1 MAELLMLIDKFG
13 RTIDYL
19 RISVTDRCNLRC
31 SYCIPKGFNDFE
43 TPDHWLTFDELMRV
57 VRAFVRLG
65 TKRFRL
71 TGGEPLVRKNL
82 TDLVHRIKKI
92 DEVEDLSITTNGTL
106 LTSHAKSL
114 FEAGLDRLNISLDS
128 LNRKNI
134 EDITGLDCLEQ
145 VMEGL
150 RTAKQLGFHK
160 IKINMVVLPDKNM
173 AEIERMLEFCI
184 EHGFI
189 LCLIEVMPMGK
200 TGQNM
205 TTVSLQP
212 IIQELRKHYDLRSTM
227 KIIGNGPARYW
238 ETSTGNVCLGLI
250 TPLSQHFCATCNRV
264 RLSVDGTLY
273 MCLGQDNNFALR
285 PLLRNHCSDKELDQ
299 AIQEAIEL
307 KPKEHDFLKQPNKIM
322 RIMSKTGG

>member
-82 TDLVHRIKKI
+82 TDLVYRIKKI

-212 IIQELRKHYDLRSTM
+212 IIQELRKHYDLHSTM

-238 ETSTGNVCLGLI
+238 ETSTGNICLGLI

>member
-1 MAELLMLIDKFG
+1 MLIDKFG

-212 IIQELRKHYDLRSTM
+212 IIQELRKHYDLHSTM

-285 PLLRNHCSDKELDQ
+285 PLLKNHCSDKELDQ

>member
-1 MAELLMLIDKFG
+1 MLIDKFG

-31 SYCIPKGFNDFE
+31 SYCIPKGFKDFE

-212 IIQELRKHYDLRSTM
+212 IIQELRKHYDLHSTM

-273 MCLGQDNNFALR
+273 MCLGQDNSFALR

>member
-1 MAELLMLIDKFG
+1 MLIDKFG

-82 TDLVHRIKKI
+82 IDLVHRIKKI

-212 IIQELRKHYDLRSTM
+212 IIQELRKHYDLHSTM

>member
-1 MAELLMLIDKFG
+1 MLIDKFG

-238 ETSTGNVCLGLI
+238 ETATGNVCLGLI
-250 TPLSQHFCATCNRV
+250 TPLSQHFCTTCNRV

-285 PLLRNHCSDKELDQ
+285 PLLKNHCSDKELDQ

>member
-1 MAELLMLIDKFG
+1 MLIDKFG

-160 IKINMVVLPDKNM
+160 IKINMVVLPDKNI

-273 MCLGQDNNFALR
+273 MCLGQDNSFALR

>member
-1 MAELLMLIDKFG
+1 MLIDKFG

-160 IKINMVVLPDKNM
+160 IKINMVILPDKNM

-212 IIQELRKHYDLRSTM
+212 IIQELRKHYDLHSTM

-273 MCLGQDNNFALR
+273 MCLGQDNSFALR

>member
-1 MAELLMLIDKFG
+1 MLIDKFG

-150 RTAKQLGFHK
+150 RTAKLLGFHK

-273 MCLGQDNNFALR
+273 MCLGQDNSFALR

>member
-1 MAELLMLIDKFG
+1 MLIDKFG

-285 PLLRNHCSDKELDQ
+285 PLLKNHCSDKELDQ

>member
-1 MAELLMLIDKFG
+1 MLIDKFG

-43 TPDHWLTFDELMRV
+43 TPDHCLTFDELMRV

-273 MCLGQDNNFALR
+273 MCLGQDNSFALR
-285 PLLRNHCSDKELDQ
+285 PLLKNHCSDKELDQ

>member
-1 MAELLMLIDKFG
+1 MLIDKFG

-57 VRAFVRLG
+57 VCAFVRLG

-82 TDLVHRIKKI
+82 IDLVHRIKKI

-212 IIQELRKHYDLRSTM
+212 IIQELRKHYDLHSTM

>member
-1 MAELLMLIDKFG
+1 MLIDKFG

-212 IIQELRKHYDLRSTM
+212 IIQELMKHYDLRSTM

>member
-1 MAELLMLIDKFG
+1 MLIDKFG

-82 TDLVHRIKKI
+82 TDLVYRIKKI

-212 IIQELRKHYDLRSTM
+212 IIQELRKHYDLHSTM

-238 ETSTGNVCLGLI
+238 ETSTGNICLGLI

>member
-1 MAELLMLIDKFG
+1 MLIDKFG

-82 TDLVHRIKKI
+82 TDLVYRIKKI

-212 IIQELRKHYDLRSTM
+212 IIQELRKHYDLHSTM

-250 TPLSQHFCATCNRV
+250 TPLSQHFCETCNRV

-273 MCLGQDNNFALR
+273 MCLGQDNNFVLR

>member
-1 MAELLMLIDKFG
+1 MLIDKFG

-43 TPDHWLTFDELMRV
+43 THWLTFDELMRV

>member
-1 MAELLMLIDKFG
+1 MLIDKFG

-82 TDLVHRIKKI
+82 TDLVYRIKKI

-160 IKINMVVLPDKNM
+160 IKINMVVLPDKNI

-273 MCLGQDNNFALR
+273 MCLGQDNSFALR

>member
-1 MAELLMLIDKFG
+1 MLIDKFG

-57 VRAFVRLG
+57 VCAFVRLG

-82 TDLVHRIKKI
+82 IDLVHRIKKI

-212 IIQELRKHYDLRSTM
+212 IIQELRKHYDLHSTM

-299 AIQEAIEL
+299 VIQEAIEL

>member
-1 MAELLMLIDKFG
+1 MLIDKFG

-31 SYCIPKGFNDFE
+31 SYCIPKGFNNFE

>member
-1 MAELLMLIDKFG
+1 MLIDKFG

-212 IIQELRKHYDLRSTM
+212 IIQELRKHYDLHSTM

>member
-1 MAELLMLIDKFG
+1 MLIDKFG

-57 VRAFVRLG
+57 VCAFVRLG

-82 TDLVHRIKKI
+82 IDLVHRIKKI

-212 IIQELRKHYDLRSTM
+212 IIQELRKHYDLHSTM

-273 MCLGQDNNFALR
+273 MCLGQDNSFALR

-299 AIQEAIEL
+299 VIQEAIEL

>member
-1 MAELLMLIDKFG
+1 MLIDKFG

-82 TDLVHRIKKI
+82 IDLVHRIKKI

-212 IIQELRKHYDLRSTM
+212 IIQELRKHYDLHSTM

-273 MCLGQDNNFALR
+273 MCLGQDNSFALR

>member
-1 MAELLMLIDKFG
+1 MLIDKFG

-160 IKINMVVLPDKNM
+160 IKINMVVLPDKNI

-212 IIQELRKHYDLRSTM
+212 IIQELRKHYDLHSTM

-273 MCLGQDNNFALR
+273 MCLGQDNSFALR

>member
-1 MAELLMLIDKFG
+1 MLIDKFG

-82 TDLVHRIKKI
+82 TDLVYRIKKI

-299 AIQEAIEL
+299 VIQEAIEL

>member
-1 MAELLMLIDKFG
+1 MLIDKFG
-13 RTIDYL
+13 RAIDYL

-150 RTAKQLGFHK
+150 RTAKLLGFHK